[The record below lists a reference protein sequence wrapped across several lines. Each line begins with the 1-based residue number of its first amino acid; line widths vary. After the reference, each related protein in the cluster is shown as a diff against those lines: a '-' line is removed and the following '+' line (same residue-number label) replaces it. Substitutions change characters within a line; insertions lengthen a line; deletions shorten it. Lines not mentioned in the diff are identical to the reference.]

1 MRECMKIW
9 LFVFLP
15 LLLEYLGMDTIPTW
29 LRSSWGRA
37 IDAYRKSESH
47 HTRSSKGNYM
57 KLLSKMKWLDKSL
70 LSYLLECI
78 NWYISLPSLKI
89 KTALRSV
96 LNELD
101 EETEVLP
108 HIKTSKDF
116 EVYEPIVMHPL
127 FQILPWDDNVKP
139 TYELSFKPLL

>member
-1 MRECMKIW
+1 M
-9 LFVFLP
+9 
-15 LLLEYLGMDTIPTW
+15 
-29 LRSSWGRA
+29 
-37 IDAYRKSESH
+37 
-47 HTRSSKGNYM
+47 
-57 KLLSKMKWLDKSL
+57 
-70 LSYLLECI
+70 
-78 NWYISLPSLKI
+78 KI

-139 TYELSFKPLL
+139 EYGLSFKVNIVYLFYISHFFIIIKMMCGVRKYLKT

>member
-1 MRECMKIW
+1 M
-9 LFVFLP
+9 
-15 LLLEYLGMDTIPTW
+15 
-29 LRSSWGRA
+29 
-37 IDAYRKSESH
+37 
-47 HTRSSKGNYM
+47 
-57 KLLSKMKWLDKSL
+57 
-70 LSYLLECI
+70 
-78 NWYISLPSLKI
+78 KI

-139 TYELSFKPLL
+139 EYGLSFKVNIVYLFYISQFILQFLAVL

>member
-1 MRECMKIW
+1 M
-9 LFVFLP
+9 
-15 LLLEYLGMDTIPTW
+15 
-29 LRSSWGRA
+29 
-37 IDAYRKSESH
+37 
-47 HTRSSKGNYM
+47 
-57 KLLSKMKWLDKSL
+57 
-70 LSYLLECI
+70 
-78 NWYISLPSLKI
+78 KI

-139 TYELSFKPLL
+139 TYELSFKVNIVHFFIFLIFIIINYTGCDKIFQYMIHHNFRLKEDQRYIPIM

>member
-1 MRECMKIW
+1 M
-9 LFVFLP
+9 
-15 LLLEYLGMDTIPTW
+15 
-29 LRSSWGRA
+29 
-37 IDAYRKSESH
+37 
-47 HTRSSKGNYM
+47 
-57 KLLSKMKWLDKSL
+57 
-70 LSYLLECI
+70 
-78 NWYISLPSLKI
+78 KI

-139 TYELSFKPLL
+139 TYELAFKVNIVYLFYISHFYINNSK

>member
-1 MRECMKIW
+1 M
-9 LFVFLP
+9 
-15 LLLEYLGMDTIPTW
+15 
-29 LRSSWGRA
+29 
-37 IDAYRKSESH
+37 
-47 HTRSSKGNYM
+47 
-57 KLLSKMKWLDKSL
+57 
-70 LSYLLECI
+70 
-78 NWYISLPSLKI
+78 KI

-139 TYELSFKPLL
+139 TYELSFKVNIVY